1 MLTQLLNLIFGSKN
15 DREIKALMP
24 IVQRINALEP
34 ELTPLSDHA
43 LADNTQAFKKRLA
56 AGEPLDDILP
66 EAFAVCREMSRRKLN
81 MRHFDVQLIGGMI
94 LHKGRI
100 SEMKTGE
107 GKTLVATLPIYLNAL
122 EGKGAHLV
130 TVNDYLAKRDAQWM
144 GQLYHALGLSTGV
157 IQHDASF
164 IYDPTYDA
172 ADKRLQHLRPCTRFE
187 AYRAD
192 ITYGTNNEYG
202 FDYLRDNLV
211 VTALDQ
217 CVQRDLNFGIVD
229 EVDSILIDE
238 ARTPLIISG
247 PTDQTTDLYYRIN
260 AIIPQLKPEHDYTI
274 EEKTKTASLTE
285 EGNVR
290 VEKLLGVDNL
300 YDPDNMDL
308 VHHVVKA
315 LQAYALYKRD
325 VDYVVKDGEVIIV
338 DEFTGR
344 LMPGRRWSDG
354 LHQAVEAKEG
364 VKIANEN
371 QTLASVTF
379 QNYFRMYKKLGG
391 MTGTA
396 DTEAAEFAK
405 IYNLDVNVV
414 PTNRK
419 MIRLDYA
426 DVVYRTEKE
435 KFAAIVEEIKDCH
448 QRGQPVL
455 VGTISIEKSEKIAG
469 MLNRN
474 GIKHNVL
481 NAKQHEREAEIVA
494 QAGRKGAV
502 TIATN
507 MAGRG
512 TDILL
517 GGNADFMFKQVLYRE
532 EDLPDERKLAV
543 YEEIRADCEKNKQE
557 VLGLGGLHIL
567 GTERHESRRIDNQL
581 RGRAGRQGDP
591 GSSRFYLSLED
602 DLMRI
607 FASERVS
614 QLMLKLGM
622 EEGIPIEH
630 GMVTRAIANAQKKV
644 EAHNFEIRKQLLEY
658 DDVMNKQREVIYQ
671 HRRAVLSGENLSDDL
686 RQMTGTLVE
695 SALNIYCPAEQYPEE
710 WDMKGLTE
718 MMQGQFGLD
727 ITQGKQDSGES
738 LRDIGRDALPEDLKA
753 QVRDAYDRKEKEL
766 GPELMRFLE
775 KNFMLQVID
784 HHWKDHLLAMD
795 HLRDGIGL
803 RGYGQKDPLIEYK
816 REGYDLFAGMME
828 RIKSDTIERLFLVQ
842 AVREGER
849 SAPPPPVISRPQP
862 KLTLNRGEE
871 PVSTQPAHR
880 SDDKVGR
887 NDPCPCGSGKK
898 YKKCHGA

>member
-1 MLTQLLNLIFGSKN
+1 MLTQILNFIFGSKN
-15 DREIKALMP
+15 DREIKGLMP
-24 IVQRINALEP
+24 IVQRINGLESD
-34 ELTPLSDHA
+34 LIPLSDHA
-43 LADNTQAFKKRLA
+43 LADKTQTFRKRVA
-56 AGEPLDDILP
+56 AGETLDDILP

-172 ADKRLQHLRPCTRFE
+172 ADKRLQHLRPCTRYE

-217 CVQRDLNFGIVD
+217 CVQRDLNFAIVD

-247 PTDQTTDLYYRIN
+247 PTDQSTDLYYRIN

-274 EEKTKTASLTE
+274 EEKTKTAALTE

-435 KFAAIVEEIKDCH
+435 I
-448 QRGQPVL
+448 RR
-455 VGTISIEKSEKIAG
+455 
-469 MLNRN
+469 NRRRDQ
-474 GIKHNVL
+474 GLPPTRPTGPGGHNL
-481 NAKQHEREAEIVA
+481 DR
-494 QAGRKGAV
+494 
-502 TIATN
+502 
-507 MAGRG
+507 
-512 TDILL
+512 
-517 GGNADFMFKQVLYRE
+517 
-532 EDLPDERKLAV
+532 
-543 YEEIRADCEKNKQE
+543 
-557 VLGLGGLHIL
+557 
-567 GTERHESRRIDNQL
+567 
-581 RGRAGRQGDP
+581 
-591 GSSRFYLSLED
+591 
-602 DLMRI
+602 
-607 FASERVS
+607 
-614 QLMLKLGM
+614 
-622 EEGIPIEH
+622 
-630 GMVTRAIANAQKKV
+630 
-644 EAHNFEIRKQLLEY
+644 EIRKDRRHAEPKRNQT
-658 DDVMNKQREVIYQ
+658 QRAQ
-671 HRRAVLSGENLSDDL
+671 CQAARA
-686 RQMTGTLVE
+686 
-695 SALNIYCPAEQYPEE
+695 
-710 WDMKGLTE
+710 
-718 MMQGQFGLD
+718 
-727 ITQGKQDSGES
+727 
-738 LRDIGRDALPEDLKA
+738 
-753 QVRDAYDRKEKEL
+753 
-766 GPELMRFLE
+766 
-775 KNFMLQVID
+775 
-784 HHWKDHLLAMD
+784 
-795 HLRDGIGL
+795 
-803 RGYGQKDPLIEYK
+803 
-816 REGYDLFAGMME
+816 
-828 RIKSDTIERLFLVQ
+828 
-842 AVREGER
+842 
-849 SAPPPPVISRPQP
+849 
-862 KLTLNRGEE
+862 
-871 PVSTQPAHR
+871 
-880 SDDKVGR
+880 
-887 NDPCPCGSGKK
+887 
-898 YKKCHGA
+898 

>member
-1 MLTQLLNLIFGSKN
+1 MFPVYCLNWVAAPRHPLHNKDPEHIPERAMLTQLLNLIFGSKN

-34 ELTPLSDHA
+34 EMTPLSDHA

-56 AGEPLDDILP
+56 AGDTLDDILP

-157 IQHDASF
+157 IQPDASF
-164 IYDPTYDA
+164 LYAPTYDA

-211 VTALDQ
+211 VTALHQ
-217 CVQRDLNFGIVD
+217 CVQRDLNFAIVD

-274 EEKTKTASLTE
+274 EEKTKTAALTE

-379 QNYFRMYKKLGG
+379 QNYFRMYKKLSG

-414 PTNRK
+414 PTNRQ
-419 MIRLDYA
+419 MIRQDYA
-426 DVVYRTEKE
+426 DVVYRPEKE
-435 KFAAIVEEIKDCH
+435 KFAAIVEDIKECH
-448 QRGQPVL
+448 ERGQPVL
-455 VGTISIEKSEKIAG
+455 VGTISIEKSEKLAG
-469 MLNRN
+469 LLNRN
-474 GIKHNVL
+474 GVKHNVL

-517 GGNADFMFKQVLYRE
+517 GGNPDFMYKQVLYRDE
-532 EDLPDERKLAV
+532 TIPEDRKLEI
-543 YEEIRADCEKNKQE
+543 YEGIRSDCDKDKQE
-557 VLGLGGLHIL
+557 VLAAGGLHIL

-591 GSSRFYLSLED
+591 GTSRFYLSPED

-622 EEGIPIEH
+622 EEGVPIEH
-630 GMVTRAIANAQKKV
+630 GMVTRAIANAEKKV

-658 DDVMNKQREVIYQ
+658 DDVMNKQREVI
-671 HRRAVLSGENLSDDL
+671 
-686 RQMTGTLVE
+686 
-695 SALNIYCPAEQYPEE
+695 
-710 WDMKGLTE
+710 
-718 MMQGQFGLD
+718 
-727 ITQGKQDSGES
+727 
-738 LRDIGRDALPEDLKA
+738 
-753 QVRDAYDRKEKEL
+753 
-766 GPELMRFLE
+766 
-775 KNFMLQVID
+775 
-784 HHWKDHLLAMD
+784 
-795 HLRDGIGL
+795 
-803 RGYGQKDPLIEYK
+803 
-816 REGYDLFAGMME
+816 
-828 RIKSDTIERLFLVQ
+828 
-842 AVREGER
+842 
-849 SAPPPPVISRPQP
+849 
-862 KLTLNRGEE
+862 
-871 PVSTQPAHR
+871 
-880 SDDKVGR
+880 
-887 NDPCPCGSGKK
+887 
-898 YKKCHGA
+898 

>member
-43 LADNTQAFKKRLA
+43 LADKTQAFKKRLA
-56 AGEPLDDILP
+56 AGETLDDILP

-122 EGKGAHLV
+122 ESKGAHLV

-274 EEKTKTASLTE
+274 EEKTKTAALTE

-686 RQMTGTLVE
+686 RQMMGAMVE
-695 SALNIYCPAEQYPEE
+695 SALNVYCPAEQYPEE

-738 LRDIGRDALPEDLKA
+738 LRDVGTGR
-753 QVRDAYDRKEKEL
+753 
-766 GPELMRFLE
+766 
-775 KNFMLQVID
+775 
-784 HHWKDHLLAMD
+784 
-795 HLRDGIGL
+795 
-803 RGYGQKDPLIEYK
+803 
-816 REGYDLFAGMME
+816 
-828 RIKSDTIERLFLVQ
+828 
-842 AVREGER
+842 
-849 SAPPPPVISRPQP
+849 AP
-862 KLTLNRGEE
+862 
-871 PVSTQPAHR
+871 
-880 SDDKVGR
+880 
-887 NDPCPCGSGKK
+887 
-898 YKKCHGA
+898 

>member
-1 MLTQLLNLIFGSKN
+1 MVTQLLNLIFGSKN
-15 DREIKALMP
+15 DREIKALRP
-24 IVQRINALEP
+24 TVERINSLEAG
-34 ELTPLSDHA
+34 LTPLSDQA
-43 LADNTQAFKKRLA
+43 LADKTPEFKARIA
-56 AGEPLDDILP
+56 AGETLDDILP

-94 LHKGRI
+94 LHRGRI

-107 GKTLVATLPIYLNAL
+107 GKTLVATLPVYLNAL
-122 EGKGAHLV
+122 EGKGVHLI

-144 GQLYHALGLSTGV
+144 SILYHALGLTVGI

-164 IYDPTYDA
+164 LYDPTYDA
-172 ADKRLQHLRPCTRFE
+172 SDRRLQSLRPCTRPE

-211 VTALDQ
+211 VTDLAQ
-217 CVQRDLNFGIVD
+217 CVQRELNFAIVD

-247 PTDQTTDLYYRIN
+247 PTDETTDLYYRIN
-260 AIIPQLKPEHDYTI
+260 AIIPQLKPEHDYTV

-290 VEKLLGVDNL
+290 VEQLLGVDNL
-300 YDPDNMDL
+300 YDPDHMDL

-325 VDYVVKDGEVIIV
+325 VYYVVKDGEVIIV

-354 LHQAVEAKEG
+354 LHQSVEAKEG

-435 KFAAIVEEIKDCH
+435 KFAAIVEDIKECH
-448 QRGQPVL
+448 ERGQPVL
-455 VGTISIEKSEKIAG
+455 VGTISIEKSERLAG
-469 MLNRN
+469 ILGRN
-474 GIKHNVL
+474 GVKHNVL
-481 NAKQHEREAEIVA
+481 NAKQHEREAEIIA

-517 GGNADFMFKQVLYRE
+517 GGNPDFMFKQILYRE
-532 EDLPDERKLAV
+532 ENLPDARRLEIF
-543 YEEIRADCEKNKQE
+543 EEIRSDCEKDK
-557 VLGLGGLHIL
+557 
-567 GTERHESRRIDNQL
+567 
-581 RGRAGRQGDP
+581 
-591 GSSRFYLSLED
+591 
-602 DLMRI
+602 
-607 FASERVS
+607 
-614 QLMLKLGM
+614 
-622 EEGIPIEH
+622 
-630 GMVTRAIANAQKKV
+630 
-644 EAHNFEIRKQLLEY
+644 
-658 DDVMNKQREVIYQ
+658 
-671 HRRAVLSGENLSDDL
+671 
-686 RQMTGTLVE
+686 
-695 SALNIYCPAEQYPEE
+695 
-710 WDMKGLTE
+710 
-718 MMQGQFGLD
+718 
-727 ITQGKQDSGES
+727 
-738 LRDIGRDALPEDLKA
+738 
-753 QVRDAYDRKEKEL
+753 
-766 GPELMRFLE
+766 
-775 KNFMLQVID
+775 
-784 HHWKDHLLAMD
+784 
-795 HLRDGIGL
+795 
-803 RGYGQKDPLIEYK
+803 
-816 REGYDLFAGMME
+816 
-828 RIKSDTIERLFLVQ
+828 Q
-842 AVREGER
+842 AV
-849 SAPPPPVISRPQP
+849 
-862 KLTLNRGEE
+862 
-871 PVSTQPAHR
+871 
-880 SDDKVGR
+880 
-887 NDPCPCGSGKK
+887 
-898 YKKCHGA
+898 

>member
-43 LADNTQAFKKRLA
+43 LADKTQDFKKRLA
-56 AGEPLDDILP
+56 AGETLDDILP

-144 GQLYHALGLSTGV
+144 AQLYHALGLSTGV

-211 VTALDQ
+211 VTILDQ
-217 CVQRDLNFGIVD
+217 CVQRELNFAIVD

-300 YDPDNMDL
+300 YDPTNMDL

-419 MIRLDYA
+419 MIRQDYA

-448 QRGQPVL
+448 ETGP
-455 VGTISIEKSEKIAG
+455 AG
-469 MLNRN
+469 AGRHHFHREIGKNLPACSSRN
-474 GIKHNVL
+474 GVKHNVL

-517 GGNADFMFKQVLYRE
+517 GGNPDFMFKQVLYRE
-532 EDLPDERKLAV
+532 EDLPDERKL
-543 YEEIRADCEKNKQE
+543 
-557 VLGLGGLHIL
+557 
-567 GTERHESRRIDNQL
+567 
-581 RGRAGRQGDP
+581 
-591 GSSRFYLSLED
+591 
-602 DLMRI
+602 
-607 FASERVS
+607 
-614 QLMLKLGM
+614 
-622 EEGIPIEH
+622 
-630 GMVTRAIANAQKKV
+630 
-644 EAHNFEIRKQLLEY
+644 
-658 DDVMNKQREVIYQ
+658 
-671 HRRAVLSGENLSDDL
+671 
-686 RQMTGTLVE
+686 
-695 SALNIYCPAEQYPEE
+695 
-710 WDMKGLTE
+710 
-718 MMQGQFGLD
+718 
-727 ITQGKQDSGES
+727 
-738 LRDIGRDALPEDLKA
+738 
-753 QVRDAYDRKEKEL
+753 
-766 GPELMRFLE
+766 
-775 KNFMLQVID
+775 
-784 HHWKDHLLAMD
+784 
-795 HLRDGIGL
+795 
-803 RGYGQKDPLIEYK
+803 
-816 REGYDLFAGMME
+816 
-828 RIKSDTIERLFLVQ
+828 ERL
-842 AVREGER
+842 
-849 SAPPPPVISRPQP
+849 
-862 KLTLNRGEE
+862 
-871 PVSTQPAHR
+871 
-880 SDDKVGR
+880 
-887 NDPCPCGSGKK
+887 
-898 YKKCHGA
+898 